1 MKYYVTVNGKRYEVD
16 VVRADAFQAAPAAA
30 PAAAPVA
37 APAAAPAP
45 VAAPAPAAAPAPVAA
60 GDGTAVPAPM
70 PGTVLD
76 IKAAEGTAVS
86 AGDTIIVLE
95 AMKME
100 VEVVSDVAG
109 TVKAINVKKGD
120 VVTTGQALAVVG

>member
-30 PAAAPVA
+30 PVAAPAAAPVVAAPVA
-37 APAAAPAP
+37 APAA
-45 VAAPAPAAAPAPVAA
+45 PAAAPAAVLA
-60 GDGTAVPAPM
+60 GGNAVPAPM

-76 IKAAEGTAVS
+76 IKVAEGASVS
-86 AGDTIIVLE
+86 VGQTVIVLE

>member
-16 VVRADAFQAAPAAA
+16 VVRADAFQTAPVT
-30 PAAAPVA
+30 APVA
-37 APAAAPAP
+37 APVVAPVAVPAPVVAP
-45 VAAPAPAAAPAPVAA
+45 VAAPVPAAPA
-60 GDGTAVPAPM
+60 GGNAVPAPM

-76 IKAAEGTAVS
+76 IKVAEGASVS
-86 AGDTIIVLE
+86 VGQTVIVLE

-120 VVTTGQALAVVG
+120 AVTTGQALAVVG

>member
-16 VVRADAFQAAPAAA
+16 VVRADAFQTAPVTA
-30 PAAAPVA
+30 PVAAPVA
-37 APAAAPAP
+37 APAAAPA
-45 VAAPAPAAAPAPVAA
+45 APAAAPTAAPA
-60 GDGTAVPAPM
+60 GGNAVPAPM

-76 IKAAEGTAVS
+76 IKVAEGASVS
-86 AGDTIIVLE
+86 VGQTVIVLE

-120 VVTTGQALAVVG
+120 AVTTGQALAVVG

>member
-30 PAAAPVA
+30 PVAAPAAAPVVAAPVA
-37 APAAAPAP
+37 APAA
-45 VAAPAPAAAPAPVAA
+45 PAAAPAAVPA
-60 GDGTAVPAPM
+60 GGNAVPAPM

-76 IKAAEGTAVS
+76 IKVAEGASVS
-86 AGDTIIVLE
+86 VGQTVIVLE

>member
-16 VVRADAFQAAPAAA
+16 VVRADAFQGAAPVV
-30 PAAAPVA
+30 AAPVA
-37 APAAAPAP
+37 PAPIAASTPAP
-45 VAAPAPAAAPAPVAA
+45 VAAPAVPAV
-60 GDGTAVPAPM
+60 GGAVPAPM

-76 IKAAEGTAVS
+76 IKVAEGAAVS
-86 AGDTIIVLE
+86 VGQTVIVLE

-100 VEVVSDVAG
+100 VEVVADVTG

-120 VVTTGQALAVVG
+120 SVTTGQALAVIG